1 MLICHNVGSPA
12 HFGDTVALWSRGGE
26 TFTMAMKGPM
36 WVPVMQE
43 LLDRIVSGTYPVGGV
58 LPSESQLGAEFDV
71 SRTVLRES
79 VKVLTEKGLVSTW
92 RGRGTI
98 VEPASHW
105 RTFDPDLLA
114 ARLRHP
120 GGEDVIRE
128 LLILRKGIEPVLA
141 SMAALQANDG
151 DRSRLQSRFDDL
163 DRWKDD
169 PESYV
174 MADGDFHAEIATIS
188 GVAIACDLFDLMAEP
203 FALARRGTALITG
216 GLQAAHLQHHRVFTC
231 IMARDAT
238 GASAAMY
245 EHMQSAQDRLDQ
257 LQWSNDRLSLP
268 TEPPWTTT
276 PRQKD

>member
-1 MLICHNVGSPA
+1 
-12 HFGDTVALWSRGGE
+12 
-26 TFTMAMKGPM
+26 M

-43 LLDRIVSGTYPVGGV
+43 LLDRIVSGTYPEGSA

-98 VEPASHW
+98 VEPAAHW

-120 GGEDVIRE
+120 GGETVIRE

-141 SMAALQANDG
+141 SMAALRADDDQR
-151 DRSRLQSRFDDL
+151 RSLQVRFEDL
-163 DRWKDD
+163 ERWKDD
-169 PESYV
+169 PASYV
-174 MADGDFHAEIATIS
+174 LADGDFHAEIAEMS
-188 GVAIACDLFDLMAEP
+188 GVAIARDLFDLMAEP
-203 FALARRGTALITG
+203 FSLARRGTALIPG
-216 GLQAAHLQHHRVFTC
+216 GLEIAHAQHRRVHDC
-231 IMARDAT
+231 ILDGDGP

-245 EHMQSAQDRLDQ
+245 EHMASAEERLDQ
-257 LQWSNDRLSLP
+257 LRWSHDRLVLP
-268 TEPPWTTT
+268 DQPAARSRRARSGT
-276 PRQKD
+276 R

>member
-1 MLICHNVGSPA
+1 
-12 HFGDTVALWSRGGE
+12 
-26 TFTMAMKGPM
+26 MATKGPM

-58 LPSESQLGAEFDV
+58 LPSESQLGTEFDV

-141 SMAALQANDG
+141 SMAALQANET
-151 DRSRLQSRFDDL
+151 DRSRLQARFDDL
-163 DRWKDD
+163 ERWKDD

-174 MADGDFHAEIATIS
+174 MADGDFHVEIADIS
-188 GVAIACDLFDLMAEP
+188 GVAIACDLFALMAEP

-216 GLQAAHLQHHRVFTC
+216 GLQAAHVQHHRVFVC
-231 IMARDAT
+231 IMARDAS

-268 TEPPWTTT
+268 IESNRTGT
-276 PRQKD
+276 PRSKQ

>member
-1 MLICHNVGSPA
+1 ML
-12 HFGDTVALWSRGGE
+12 
-26 TFTMAMKGPM
+26 AMVTKGPM

-43 LLDRIVSGTYPVGGV
+43 LLDRIVRGTYPVGSV
-58 LPSESQLGAEFDV
+58 LPSESQLGIEFDV

-98 VEPASHW
+98 VEAASHW

-141 SMAALQANDG
+141 SMTALQADDE
-151 DRSRLQSRFDDL
+151 DRARLQSRFDDL
-163 DRWKDD
+163 ERWKND
-169 PESYV
+169 PASYV
-174 MADGDFHAEIATIS
+174 MADGDFHSEIADIS
-188 GVAIACDLFDLMAEP
+188 KVAIARDLFDLMAEP
-203 FALARRGTALITG
+203 FNLARRGTALIPG
-216 GLQAAHLQHHRVFTC
+216 GLQAAHAQHHRVFTC
-231 IMARDAT
+231 IMARDAA

-257 LQWSNDRLSLP
+257 LHWSNDRLSLP
-268 TEPPWTTT
+268 DQAPRTRT
-276 PRQKD
+276 PRQKS